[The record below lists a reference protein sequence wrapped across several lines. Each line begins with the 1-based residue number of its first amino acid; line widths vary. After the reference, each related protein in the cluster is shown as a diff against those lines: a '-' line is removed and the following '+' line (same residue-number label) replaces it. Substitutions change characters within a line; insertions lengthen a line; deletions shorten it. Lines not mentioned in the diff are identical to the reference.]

1 MNQARPSI
9 DQEHLDRV
17 PSGVL
22 ATEMLNAMDDQAM
35 IRVYRLLVSLEQ
47 HDAAALL
54 AEFARR
60 VLELDVA
67 QAP

>member
-1 MNQARPSI
+1 MNQTRPSL
-9 DQEHLDRV
+9 DQKHLDRV
-17 PSGVL
+17 PSGIL

-35 IRVYRLLVSLEQ
+35 IQIYRLLVSLEQ

-60 VLELDVA
+60 VADLDVT
-67 QAP
+67 QEP